1 MDQNDRNTRIA
12 QKAFEIVDNMYGKSH
27 KVTPKPYVPRNE
39 FPSYFNQNSY
49 EYGGPKS
56 YTVKEA
62 TSTITARRVIYQ
74 FSYESTIVKP
84 VVYHP
89 TDRIQYFSGARPFI
103 GHVDRFERQKERAI
117 SCDEAVQL
125 YGGVLI
131 KEFRN

>member
-1 MDQNDRNTRIA
+1 MAQNDRNTRIA
-12 QKAFEIVDNMYGKSH
+12 QKAFEIVDNMYD
-27 KVTPKPYVPRNE
+27 
-39 FPSYFNQNSY
+39 
-49 EYGGPKS
+49 
-56 YTVKEA
+56 
-62 TSTITARRVIYQ
+62 ITARRVISQ

-103 GHVDRFERQKERAI
+103 GHVDRFERPQERAI
-117 SCDEAVQL
+117 NCDKAVQL